1 MKILRKVE
9 PTPEQLPIISNPTAG
24 VMLIRGA
31 AGSGKTTTALLML
44 RQMATFWQRRHQR
57 MGINRPVQIL
67 VLTFNRTLRGYIKEL
82 AEGQVDASLCRTTV
96 STFAKWALSAMGQH
110 EMMDDGPREQRLT
123 DLGRNLGL
131 NHAFLV
137 SECEYVLGRF
147 TPDKLDDYLTC
158 TRVGRGASPRME
170 RATREALLNG
180 VIRPYQKWKTA
191 EGFMDWSDLAVRM
204 IGLKSTMYDVII
216 VDEAQDFSANQI
228 RAVMSHAA
236 NPSTV
241 VFVLDAAQRIYP
253 RGCTWIE
260 AGVTINPNFSYRLA
274 QNHRNTKEICR
285 FAASMLA
292 GMPKEDDGTIPD
304 LNACTRSG
312 PVPVVLKGGFA
323 GQAAHVLKYISTKT
337 KDLDPVEDSIAFLHP
352 LGGGWFRHVRDVLN
366 AANKPYVE
374 LTRKSE
380 WPTGAE
386 NIALT
391 TMYSAKGLEFDHVII
406 LGLNDE
412 ITRAG
417 KENDDTQFEN
427 LRRLLAMSITR
438 ARKSVILGYSPKDP
452 SRLIQLLDK
461 ATYKEI
467 TV

>member
-1 MKILRKVE
+1 MKLLRNVA

-44 RQMATFWQRRHQR
+44 KQMGAFWQRRHHR
-57 MGINRPVQIL
+57 LGINRPVQIL

-82 AEGQVDASLCRTTV
+82 AEEQIDTTSCNMMV
-96 STFAKWALSAMGQH
+96 STFAKWAQSAMGIYG
-110 EMMDDGPREQRLT
+110 MMDDGPREQQLT
-123 DLGRNLGL
+123 QLGRNMSLDPK
-131 NHAFLV
+131 FLI
-137 SECEYVLGRF
+137 SECEYALGRF
-147 TPDKLDDYLTC
+147 TSERLGDYLTC

-170 RATREALLNG
+170 RATRETLLNN
-180 VIRPYQKWKTA
+180 IILPYQNWKNA
-191 EGFMDWSDLAVRM
+191 EGFIDWSDLAVRM
-204 IGLKSTMYDVII
+204 IEHDSTKYDVII

-260 AGVTINPNFSYRLA
+260 AGVTINANFSYRLGK
-274 QNHRNTKEICR
+274 NYRNTKEICR
-285 FAASMLA
+285 FAASILA
-292 GMPKEDDGTIPD
+292 GMPREDDGTIPD

-312 PVPVVLKGGFA
+312 PIPVVLKGSFA
-323 GQAAHVLKYISTKT
+323 DQAAHVVKHISTKT
-337 KDLDPVEDSIAFLHP
+337 TDLDPFEDSIAFLHP
-352 LGGGWFRHVRDVLN
+352 LGGGWFRHVREVLN
-366 AANKPYVE
+366 AAKKPFVE
-374 LTRKSE
+374 ITRKSE
-380 WPTGAE
+380 WPSGPE
-386 NIALT
+386 NIALS
-391 TMYSAKGLEFDHVII
+391 TMHSAKGLEFDHVII

-452 SRLIQLLDK
+452 SRLIQFLDSS
-461 ATYKEI
+461 TYKEV
-467 TV
+467 TL